1 VCISLTTPLLAALV
15 FSAGAD
21 LQTLSGKKLSGD
33 VVGLDR
39 QTLILKTADGE
50 VRHPVADVLLIDVG
64 AAEVPPKGSYY
75 EVELTDGT
83 VLRCAQ
89 VKLAGSRVELT
100 VLPDQPVSLP
110 LSSVFTILRDA
121 QEPKNR
127 QEWQKFVAKRGQF
140 DKVGVPN
147 GDTID
152 GLDGTFGVGTGDGI
166 EFTFAANG
174 EKRNPKL
181 AKVAGLVFAQRADP
195 NAPPSMCKVSDAAGN
210 LLVAADVVLN
220 AQGLAVTTV
229 GGVRVTYPDAKRLA
243 KLDFSKGKLSYLSD
257 LKPTK
262 EGVTLATE
270 DDDQY
275 ARFVRYR
282 RDASLDNG
290 PLRLNGT
297 AHAKGLA
304 LHAGTQ
310 LAYDIGGDYKEF
322 RAVLGVDESVETESK
337 VEVVVEG
344 DGRELY
350 RGTISRRDPPRPLA
364 VDVKGVKELR
374 VSVRATGLLDFG
386 DQVDLVDAKVSK

>member
-1 VCISLTTPLLAALV
+1 R
-15 FSAGAD
+15 
-21 LQTLSGKKLSGD
+21 
-33 VVGLDR
+33 VVGGR
-39 QTLILKTADGE
+39 
-50 VRHPVADVLLIDVG
+50 VMDVG
-64 AAEVPPKGSYY
+64 AADSPARGSYC
-75 EVELTDGT
+75 EVELPDGT
-83 VLRCAQ
+83 VPRCGQ
-89 VKLAGSRVELT
+89 VKLNGSRADLT
-100 VLPDQPVSLP
+100 VLPDLPASLP

-152 GLDGTFGVGTGDGI
+152 GLDGTFGPGTGDGI
-166 EFTFAANG
+166 EFTFTANG

-181 AKVAGLVFAQRADP
+181 AKVAGLVFAQRSDP
-195 NAPPSMCKVSDAAGN
+195 NAPPSLCKVSDAAGN

-220 AQGLAVTTV
+220 GQGLAVTTAS
-229 GGVRVTYPDAKRLA
+229 GVRVTYPDAQRLA
-243 KLDFSKGKLSYLSD
+243 DLAFTNGKLRYLSAET
-257 LKPTK
+257 PTK

-270 DDDQY
+270 DDAKY

-322 RAVLGVDESVETESK
+322 RTVLGVDESVET
-337 VEVVVEG
+337 
-344 DGRELY
+344 
-350 RGTISRRDPPRPLA
+350 
-364 VDVKGVKELR
+364 
-374 VSVRATGLLDFG
+374 
-386 DQVDLVDAKVSK
+386 